1 MAKFIYKAKKSPG
14 EVLEGTI
21 EADSENVAVN
31 KLIESGCYPIWIK
44 EEMAHEGETVFKKI
58 KKRELANF
66 TRQVSELLNSGL
78 GLYNAL
84 NVIQNQAEGVYLK
97 TVIGNIKDHIKE
109 GKTFSG
115 ALKNYPF
122 IFSDLYVNLVR
133 SGEESGS
140 LTEVL
145 ANIADFLDKD
155 EDMRARLIAAL
166 VYPGLMAIIG
176 FITIFVLIAF
186 VVPRLVNMFIEM
198 GEKLPLPTRMVIGL
212 SDFIRDYWFLLAL
225 FAAIVIFLFQSSKSN
240 ITVKNSMDRFR
251 LNIPIF
257 GKLVKDVE
265 LARFSRTLSVLLK
278 NGVPVLHSLQITS
291 DVITNNV
298 IKNEVMAIHKD
309 VKEGMGL
316 SHAIK
321 KNTSFPVFIINMTAI
336 GEEGGFLDR
345 ALLTIARSYEIEIDR
360 IMKIITA
367 LLEPVFILIMG
378 LVVGFIVV
386 AMLLPVFQISLVAR

>member
-1 MAKFIYKAKKSPG
+1 
-14 EVLEGTI
+14 
-21 EADSENVAVN
+21 
-31 KLIESGCYPIWIK
+31 
-44 EEMAHEGETVFKKI
+44 
-58 KKRELANF
+58 
-66 TRQVSELLNSGL
+66 
-78 GLYNAL
+78 
-84 NVIQNQAEGVYLK
+84 
-97 TVIGNIKDHIKE
+97 
-109 GKTFSG
+109 
-115 ALKNYPF
+115 
-122 IFSDLYVNLVR
+122 
-133 SGEESGS
+133 
-140 LTEVL
+140 
-145 ANIADFLDKD
+145 
-155 EDMRARLIAAL
+155 
-166 VYPGLMAIIG
+166 MAIIG